1 MLHRLTL
8 VFLLLGLAGCFS
20 MPSKPQQDFTVDYP
34 EYQEPTPVAG
44 AIYSEAR
51 GFSLFDD
58 VKAHNVGDIL
68 TVLLV
73 EQTDA
78 SKSSSTSTSKE
89 TNVDNANPTL
99 FGRPLTYG
107 GTPMLQG
114 SLDGASDFSGSG
126 ESTQSNSL
134 AGSVAV
140 TVAHRYPNGNLLIR
154 GKKLITLNQGD
165 EFVSVTGIVR
175 PQDIDTNNAVRSDRI
190 AESKISYSGK
200 GPINDANRM
209 GFLARFFNSPW
220 SLL

>member
-1 MLHRLTL
+1 MIRHF
-8 VFLLLGLAGCFS
+8 VIVLLMLGLSGCFS
-20 MPSKPQQDFTVDYP
+20 LPSKPQQDFTVDYP
-34 EYQEPTPVAG
+34 EYQEPVPVAG
-44 AIYSEAR
+44 AIYHESR
-51 GFSLFDD
+51 GFSLFND

-89 TNVDNANPTL
+89 TSVENANPTL
-99 FGRPLTYG
+99 IGRPLTYG

-134 AGSVAV
+134 AGSVSV

-165 EFVSVTGIVR
+165 EFVAVSGIVR